1 MTMSLNTHAV
11 VSSVFSQSDL
21 FNSRSF
27 LETQP
32 VFTTMTVLL
41 HALQGTNFF
50 LKALCSESW
59 ENPKANFSSPLDTQ
73 GQWSPVLSLALCS
86 KKVCSQES
94 WVSAALQSAITL
106 LLHHHLSSFF
116 KTPLVQRC
124 NKTHGML
131 LDWAHFLSSRTISSS
146 RGMFAVSFSQKYPT
160 VIFVGVQVCWLW
172 WQKEWCNNSSF
183 RVGKNRNTCTVLFF
197 LCVLEVLQWLKETFP
212 LWYTWYKWWY
222 KSAWAAYA

>member
-21 FNSRSF
+21 FNSRSS

-172 WQKEWCNNSSF
+172 WQKEWC
-183 RVGKNRNTCTVLFF
+183 K
-197 LCVLEVLQWLKETFP
+197 QQ
-212 LWYTWYKWWY
+212 
-222 KSAWAAYA
+222 